1 MAFQAEGAAWAK
13 AWSLERAWPVGGAVR
28 GSLWLDHGVRW
39 GRGVSDG
46 ARRGLEGLST
56 WGSNPPVW
64 EGPPGKG
71 QLHLSDLSSA
81 PPLAGSVTP
90 GSSGLLP
97 GAISPSA
104 QRKAILLFP
113 KALSL
118 AQRGPEGTV
127 GWQGVGGVN
136 AVLEE
141 GQAAPSLLF
150 TRKPLFQGPAWSSR
164 HSQHHSKSLD
174 QTQEREIPHGSWPGW
189 LRFSLWRPPPT
200 SPPTEGTL
208 PGPGLP
214 GFSGTADSRLWQP
227 LAQPFLQLRA
237 EGGRD

>member
-97 GAISPSA
+97 GTISPSA
-104 QRKAILLFP
+104 Q
-113 KALSL
+113 
-118 AQRGPEGTV
+118 
-127 GWQGVGGVN
+127 
-136 AVLEE
+136 
-141 GQAAPSLLF
+141 
-150 TRKPLFQGPAWSSR
+150 
-164 HSQHHSKSLD
+164 
-174 QTQEREIPHGSWPGW
+174 
-189 LRFSLWRPPPT
+189 
-200 SPPTEGTL
+200 
-208 PGPGLP
+208 
-214 GFSGTADSRLWQP
+214 
-227 LAQPFLQLRA
+227 
-237 EGGRD
+237 